1 MEETPDPQNRV
12 PSVEDQPPRKSS
24 LRLLA
29 TFCSLLIPGLGQLLL
44 GNKRRGAMFL
54 VAFFGL
60 GLLYWPLRLPTL
72 YSGFMTL
79 VLLHV
84 GLTSASSWQAL
95 RSFSLRAA
103 GVSRFWLLLVV
114 PLILVFSLSIEMN
127 LGLRCAG
134 FRVFSIPSSSMATT
148 LDSGDV
154 IVADTRYFKHH
165 DPHDGEV
172 VIFRQR
178 GIFLVKRIIASGG
191 EQIRS
196 VDGVVS
202 VNGQT
207 ITEPYVQHTG
217 NAMPEMNTFGP
228 ITVPAN
234 ELFVMGDN
242 RDMSLDSRLP
252 DQFGAV
258 AKSDLVGVP
267 LYILSSKRTGHKVE

>member
-1 MEETPDPQNRV
+1 VDEIPDPQNKV
-12 PSVEDQPPRKSS
+12 PSAEDQPPRKSS

-29 TFCSLLIPGLGQLLL
+29 TLCSLLIPGLGQLLL
-44 GNKRRGAMFL
+44 GNKRCGTMFL

-84 GLTSASSWQAL
+84 GLTGASGWQAL

-103 GVSRFWLLLVV
+103 AVSRFWLLLVV
-114 PLILVFSLSIEMN
+114 PLTLVFSLSIEMN

-154 IVADTRYFKHH
+154 IVADTRYFRNH
-165 DPHDGEV
+165 DSHDGEV
-172 VIFRQR
+172 VIFRHK
-178 GIFLVKRIIASGG
+178 GIVFVKRIIASSG
-191 EQIRS
+191 EQVS
-196 VDGVVS
+196 SEDGNVS
-202 VNGQT
+202 VNGRP
-207 ITEPYVQHTG
+207 IAEPYVEHTG

-242 RDMSLDSRLP
+242 RDVSLDSRLP
-252 DQFGAV
+252 DQFGTV
-258 AKSDLVGVP
+258 QKDDLVGVP
-267 LYILSSKRTGHKVE
+267 LYIFTSKRMGRKVE